1 MCGYRLINDHFPQF
15 CSDYRVF
22 ERPDPRAS
30 PDSDRSLVPG
40 GVGPHSSGAR
50 PGLGPP
56 GEARGRPEGAAPW
69 GFCATHIT
77 EGRFDG
83 HRWARVVKGAH
94 RERES
99 CAQSIEK
106 CS

>member
-15 CSDYRVF
+15 WSDYRVF

-56 GEARGRPEGAAPW
+56 GEARGRPEAPPPGASVRLTSPKVASTAI
-69 GFCATHIT
+69 G
-77 EGRFDG
+77 G
-83 HRWARVVKGAH
+83 H
-94 RERES
+94 ES
-99 CAQSIEK
+99 
-106 CS
+106 

>member
-1 MCGYRLINDHFPQF
+1 MCGYRSINDHFPQF
-15 CSDYRVF
+15 YSDYRVF

-56 GEARGRPEGAAPW
+56 GEARGRPEGGAPW
-69 GFCATHIT
+69 GFCATDIGELGLQHLISRPRPPPST
-77 EGRFDG
+77 TLVEP
-83 HRWARVVKGAH
+83 
-94 RERES
+94 
-99 CAQSIEK
+99 Q
-106 CS
+106 